1 MYIWAFI
8 SKSFFNIQGIVT
20 RFYHIYMEKARYK
33 FLIIITINYWLYTA
47 AHVSH

>member
-8 SKSFFNIQGIVT
+8 FFFNIQGIVT
-20 RFYHIYMEKARYK
+20 RFWSCLHGKARYK

>member
-8 SKSFFNIQGIVT
+8 FFFNIQGIVT
-20 RFYHIYMEKARYK
+20 SFFYHICMEKARYK